1 MTARVLVA
9 TDLSPISDEA
19 LKQGEAFA
27 RLSGAKLG
35 VVHVLPNVQ
44 PVNTFFPQLNVA
56 DETDF
61 AELTGKVRS
70 VLEERIR
77 TVTGRDH
84 TTVDIFIDVGLDY
97 AEVIRRAEEY
107 KASEIVIAS
116 LGKTGLRRALLGSVA
131 EKIIRYAH
139 CPVLVVRPTEAKGVV
154 VAATD
159 MSDPSLPAIRAGAVE
174 AERRK
179 AKLLVVHAVDFR
191 GASILGEI
199 GSFFGGA
206 QQAPDVAALSGAA
219 KTLLVDAMGNL
230 GVKGE
235 VAILDG
241 SASAAV
247 CEYAEKVGAEL
258 VVVGTRGRTGLSRLT
273 LGSTAESIVQ
283 HAPCS
288 VLAVR
293 QHE

>member
-27 RLSGAKLG
+27 RLSDARLG
-35 VVHVLPNVQ
+35 VVHVVPNVQ
-44 PVNTFFPQLNVA
+44 PINMFFPQRNVA
-56 DETDF
+56 DETSF
-61 AELTGKVRS
+61 AELTGQVRAI
-70 VLEERIR
+70 LEERIR
-77 TVTGRDH
+77 TLTGRDH
-84 TTVDIFIDVGLDY
+84 TTVDIFVDVGLDY

-107 KASEIVIAS
+107 KASEVVIGS

-131 EKIIRYAH
+131 EKIVRYAH
-139 CPVLVVRPTEAKGVV
+139 CPVLVVRPGEAKGVV

-159 MSDPSLPAIRAGAVE
+159 MSDPSLPAIRFGALE
-174 AERRK
+174 AERRG
-179 AKLLVVHAVDFR
+179 AKLVVVHAVDFR
-191 GASILGEI
+191 GASLLGEI

-206 QQAPDVAALSGAA
+206 PPAPDVAALVEAA
-219 KTLLVDAMGNL
+219 KTLLQKAMVNL
-230 GVKGE
+230 GVRGE
-235 VAILDG
+235 VVILDG
-241 SASAAV
+241 AASAVVA
-247 CEYAEKVGAEL
+247 EYAEKVGAEL

-273 LGSTAESIVQ
+273 LGSVAERIVQ

-293 QHE
+293 QHD